1 MERSGRDRVVLFAT
15 EGMIRAEAGL
25 LRAVGRELSER
36 MGYVVEVWESV
47 DGEFVGVEIIG
58 GNAGGALGFPDAVAV
73 DQVGS
78 DERWILV
85 PCGWMSDGYERLG
98 SEELS
103 GSQGAGAGN
112 EDRVGKWVWDISRLR
127 TALWFSRDGFRRE
140 GSGRLPNVYVAEPLT
155 AWDIGKWLGDVSE
168 GSSNPRG
175 IVVTT
180 SMKVEDIERIATVVF
195 WANRRSEGSWRV
207 VIHGEGGSGKSCADS
222 KGIQLVDLPWD
233 LNVVEVPEE
242 EFSNWAMQRVL
253 RALRTRPMS
262 WEPVEDESWR
272 ILNRLHDR
280 LGEELPT
287 EYTKNL
293 DGVSPRSMGSVAIV
307 PDETGKVPWDKLWTS
322 FCDLAMAGG
331 PPHRGK
337 LLEPVPMEE
346 IREDMDS
353 YREVEGEI
361 RRGIGLASGLK
372 TQDSP
377 YVGWVAVECASE
389 EMAAWL
395 LRAILVENISVRREG
410 SRLYLPAGPKFR
422 VEKEIKNVITA
433 VAKTVHYWQAHL
445 RSRQPPKPL

>member
-1 MERSGRDRVVLFAT
+1 MERGGGDRVVLFAT

-47 DGEFVGVEIIG
+47 DGEFVEVESFGVREG
-58 GNAGGALGFPDAVAV
+58 EEAEA
-73 DQVGS
+73 VGS
-78 DERWILV
+78 DERWVLV
-85 PCGWMSDGYERLG
+85 PCGFMSSGYERVG
-98 SEELS
+98 T
-103 GSQGAGAGN
+103 
-112 EDRVGKWVWDISRLR
+112 EDFGQSVWDFGGLR
-127 TALWFSRDGFRRE
+127 SALWFSRIGYG
-140 GSGRLPNVYVAEPLT
+140 GSGSGAMPRVYMAEPLT
-155 AWDIGKWLGDVSE
+155 AWDIGKWLGDMSE

-180 SMKVEDIERIATVVF
+180 SMKVEDIERIVTVVF

-207 VIHGEGGSGKSCADS
+207 VIHGEGGGGKSYAES
-222 KGIQLVDLPWD
+222 SGIQLVELPWD
-233 LNVVEVPEE
+233 LSVVEVPEE

-307 PDETGKVPWDKLWTS
+307 PDETGKVPWDRLWTS

-346 IREDMDS
+346 IREDMVS

-377 YVGWVAVECASE
+377 YVGWVAVECTSE